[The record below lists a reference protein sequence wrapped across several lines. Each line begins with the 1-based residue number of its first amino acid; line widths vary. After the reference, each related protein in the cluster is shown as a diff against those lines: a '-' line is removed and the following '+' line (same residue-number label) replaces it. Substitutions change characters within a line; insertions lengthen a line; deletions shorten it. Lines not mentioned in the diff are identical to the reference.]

1 VRPEVTID
9 NRVSDQFTVIEV
21 VGLDRPGLLYE
32 VTTALSDLNLDITS
46 AHITTFGERAVD
58 AFYVTDLTNK
68 KIVSADRQRSIRDR
82 LTRVLSGETAP
93 A

>member
-1 VRPEVTID
+1 VTID
-9 NRVSDQFTVIEV
+9 NHVSDQFTVIEV
-21 VGLDRPGLLYE
+21 VGLDRPGLLYK
-32 VTTALSDLNLDITS
+32 VTAALSDLNLEITS

-68 KIVSADRQRSIRDR
+68 KIISPERQRTIRER
-82 LTRVLSGETAP
+82 LTRVLSGDQVP

>member
-1 VRPEVTID
+1 MID
-9 NRVSDQFTVIEV
+9 NEVSDQFTVIEV
-21 VGLDRPGLLYE
+21 AGLDRPGLLYE
-32 VTTALSDLNLDITS
+32 VTSALSDLNLDITS

-68 KIVSADRQRSIRDR
+68 KIDSTERQQAVKAR
-82 LTRVLSGETAP
+82 LLNVLAGAEQTAK